1 MTGISVGG
9 LSRWVPLDLGVTA
22 ESVQAYAHDLA
33 VRFPATPSADVVGEG
48 LAGTALELV
57 RRSQQDEDVRLL
69 AAWVFTVADDDLSPL
84 ALATLRALRFDPRGP
99 APDVTSLVL
108 GDGELVS
115 APTVTSLSTPSG
127 SAELGSARIAR
138 WAGRERIVH
147 ETTAVLWSRADDA
160 YVVVLSS
167 DVTDLVAGH
176 EVPDAVAQLAQQVSG
191 L

>member
-9 LSRWVPLDLGVTA
+9 LERWVPLDLGVTP
-22 ESVQAYAHDLA
+22 EGVQAYAHDLA
-33 VRFPATPSADVVGEG
+33 TRFPATPSADVVGEG

-57 RRSQQDEDVRLL
+57 RSSQQDEDVRLL
-69 AAWVFTVADDDLSPL
+69 AAWVLTVADDDLSPL
-84 ALATLRALRFDPRGP
+84 ALATLRAVRFDPRGP

-108 GDGELVS
+108 GEGEPIS
-115 APTVTSLSTPSG
+115 APTLTSLSTPSG
-127 SAELGSARIAR
+127 PAELGSARIALR
-138 WAGRERIVH
+138 VEQERIVH
-147 ETTAVLWSRADDA
+147 EMTAVLWSRADDG

-167 DVTDLVAGH
+167 DVTDLVAGR